1 MNGLYVMS
9 EDINNNN
16 FSNLNN
22 STFNM
27 STIHQ
32 FLINETRDGTI
43 VESLISKTIFL
54 PYEYCPY
61 CLKYKKTPKKI
72 NIEEIL
78 AGFSRG
84 KSDYGSI
91 CPSCLNK
98 IFPKLYFVK
107 KIKKI

>member
-32 FLINETRDGTI
+32 FLINETRDGRI
-43 VESLISKTIFL
+43 VEALISKTIFL

-61 CLKYKKTPKKI
+61 CLKFKRHQKELILKK
-72 NIEEIL
+72 
-78 AGFSRG
+78 F
-84 KSDYGSI
+84 
-91 CPSCLNK
+91 
-98 IFPKLYFVK
+98 
-107 KIKKI
+107 

>member
-32 FLINETRDGTI
+32 FLINETRDGRI
-43 VESLISKTIFL
+43 VEALIS
-54 PYEYCPY
+54 
-61 CLKYKKTPKKI
+61 
-72 NIEEIL
+72 
-78 AGFSRG
+78 
-84 KSDYGSI
+84 
-91 CPSCLNK
+91 
-98 IFPKLYFVK
+98 
-107 KIKKI
+107 